1 VAEAGRCWIL
11 TDESRVALRAAFIRG
26 RKRRTGSPAAK
37 WGENSATRAESAGT
51 MKTFNSI
58 EHNRLKVVG
67 GPGQNTVESIKDRL
81 VGPEFLT
88 SDDPARVFHDK
99 LSRDMKRLLGETD
112 LSDRDGVL
120 GMAYMLAEL
129 ISQHPSAAAR
139 GIVAQRLHE
148 VVADLAD
155 KIAGL
160 RDSGMLASRQ

>member
-1 VAEAGRCWIL
+1 MG
-11 TDESRVALRAAFIRG
+11 
-26 RKRRTGSPAAK
+26 GS
-37 WGENSATRAESAGT
+37 
-51 MKTFNSI
+51 
-58 EHNRLKVVG
+58 
-67 GPGQNTVESIKDRL
+67 GQNTVESIKDRL

-112 LSDRDGVL
+112 LSYRDGVL

-139 GIVAQRLHE
+139 GIVAQRLLE

-160 RDSGMLASRQ
+160 RDSGMLASR

>member
-26 RKRRTGSPAAK
+26 RKRRTGSPAK

-51 MKTFNSI
+51 MKTFNSN
-58 EHNRLKVVG
+58 EHNRLRVVG

-99 LSRDMKRLLGETD
+99 LSRDVKRLLGETD
-112 LSDRDGVL
+112 LS
-120 GMAYMLAEL
+120 
-129 ISQHPSAAAR
+129 
-139 GIVAQRLHE
+139 GIVIAERRAAIMPARKPAPTQR
-148 VVADLAD
+148 
-155 KIAGL
+155 
-160 RDSGMLASRQ
+160 RSRPSPR